1 MPRKARPSKTAGKVR
16 RNPRAVAAPT
26 GVLVVNMIP
35 RSLSAET
42 NQDSEPM
49 LAVDPTNVNN
59 IVGTAFTPDP
69 LGGPRAPI
77 FISSDGGRSWTLN
90 STLAGGRMTSDVTV
104 AFSGRA
110 NRLFAGILRQDSPVQ
125 NQTRMS
131 ILRADNFSDPA
142 PMEVIDD
149 RQQPDQPFTQALTQ
163 VSADGT
169 AIERLF
175 VGNNDFAAK
184 PMSATVDVSADAQT
198 ATPTFT
204 RVRIESRST
213 SNAGQDGPQV
223 RPIAHPDGTVYAAYY
238 AWRSITGSFQANTL
252 KVTSDVVVVRDDA
265 FASEPAPFTALED
278 AGDGMAGVRVVQ
290 GVSFAFNRTG
300 LPANGQQRLG
310 GTLSIA
316 VDPRNSSTIYLAWG
330 DDEPTSGFTIHV
342 RRSTDKGQ
350 TWTTGDL
357 LTVASA
363 TNAALAINSEGLV
376 GLLFQQLT
384 GTGAARRWETHF
396 RCTPDGASWSD
407 LVLANTP
414 ANSPPATFSPYLGD
428 YDHVLAVGKDFYGIF
443 SANNTADMANFPN
456 GVIYQRNA
464 DFATHRLLAI
474 DNTTTIP
481 MSIDPFFFKING

>member
-184 PMSATVDVSADAQT
+184 PMSATVDV
-198 ATPTFT
+198 
-204 RVRIESRST
+204 
-213 SNAGQDGPQV
+213 
-223 RPIAHPDGTVYAAYY
+223 
-238 AWRSITGSFQANTL
+238 
-252 KVTSDVVVVRDDA
+252 
-265 FASEPAPFTALED
+265 
-278 AGDGMAGVRVVQ
+278 
-290 GVSFAFNRTG
+290 
-300 LPANGQQRLG
+300 
-310 GTLSIA
+310 
-316 VDPRNSSTIYLAWG
+316 
-330 DDEPTSGFTIHV
+330 
-342 RRSTDKGQ
+342 
-350 TWTTGDL
+350 
-357 LTVASA
+357 
-363 TNAALAINSEGLV
+363 
-376 GLLFQQLT
+376 
-384 GTGAARRWETHF
+384 
-396 RCTPDGASWSD
+396 
-407 LVLANTP
+407 
-414 ANSPPATFSPYLGD
+414 
-428 YDHVLAVGKDFYGIF
+428 
-443 SANNTADMANFPN
+443 
-456 GVIYQRNA
+456 
-464 DFATHRLLAI
+464 
-474 DNTTTIP
+474 
-481 MSIDPFFFKING
+481 